1 MMMIDGWTSHSYS
14 QRRFMRSRPFA
25 GSWLC
30 TTASVC
36 HLFEMRIGEWKLVIV
51 EGEEKGEHGGLVETE
66 YAPS

>member
-1 MMMIDGWTSHSYS
+1 MIVELRRSHSRS
-14 QRRFMRSRPFA
+14 GRRFMPSRPFA

-36 HLFEMRIGEWKLVIV
+36 HLFEKRIGEWKLVIV